1 MRRPL
6 VILAVSLLAAT
17 LAAMSAGC
25 SSMNISNPFSN
36 DPLTGGV
43 DTSTSQLLGV
53 PTPAGMQRFPTHGYQ
68 TTGSGGTQGLE
79 VFRGNAAMGF
89 VAQIMYTGL
98 QGQGWQLRQA
108 QRKGGHA
115 VYVYEK
121 GSTLAT
127 LTVERETMGTLLY
140 IWVSDRL
147 PDGAALP
154 QQENTGPSGYGG
166 GNSASG
172 NSGGKGTS
180 TYNESYGGGGGVNST
195 PKPGF
200 TESWGGGNK
209 GGLQERNL

>member
-17 LAAMSAGC
+17 LSAMMAGC

-43 DTSTSQLLGV
+43 DTGSSQLLGV

-68 TTGSGGTQGLE
+68 TTGSGGAQGLE
-79 VFRGNAAMGF
+79 VFRGDADMGF

-98 QGQGWQLRQA
+98 QGQGWQLRMA
-108 QRKGGHA
+108 QRKNGHA

-127 LTVERETMGTLLY
+127 LEVEREAMGTLLF
-140 IWVSDRL
+140 IWVADRL

-154 QQENTGPSGYGG
+154 RQENTGTSGYGG
-166 GNSASG
+166 SG
-172 NSGGKGTS
+172 NSGGKGAGS
-180 TYNESYGGGGGVNST
+180 YNESYGGGGGMNST

-200 TESWGGGNK
+200 TESWGSGNK

>member
-6 VILAVSLLAAT
+6 VIIAVSLLAAT
-17 LAAMSAGC
+17 LAAMLAGC

-43 DTSTSQLLGV
+43 DAGTSQLLGV

-68 TTGSGGTQGLE
+68 TAGSGGAQGLE
-79 VFRGNAAMGF
+79 VFRGDADMGF
-89 VAQIMYTGL
+89 AAQIMYTGL
-98 QGQGWQLRQA
+98 QGQGWQLRMA

-121 GSTLAT
+121 GSSLAT
-127 LTVERETMGTLLY
+127 LVLERETMGTLLF

-154 QQENTGPSGYGG
+154 RQENTGTGSYGG
-166 GNSASG
+166 AGNTG
-172 NSGGKGTS
+172 NTGGKGTS